1 MNERK
6 TLYHVDGS
14 YSPKSL
20 TPTKAGWGVAVI
32 EEEVTDKETN
42 IVTIKSLS
50 GKVLHHGMNQ
60 VAGELTAV
68 YHALREG
75 IFREEKQIVIC
86 YDYSGVELWATRKW
100 KAKNDITIRYQN
112 LFKIDKE
119 RILYGHEN
127 DQYMAEVIFRKITAK
142 ENRADALATAAI
154 GIKSV
159 H

>member
-1 MNERK
+1 MNKE
-6 TLYHVDGS
+6 TIYHVDGS

-20 TPTKAGWGVAVI
+20 APECAGWGVVVI
-32 EEEVTDKETN
+32 EKTTKDKET
-42 IVTIKSLS
+42 VVKSLS

-86 YDYSGVELWATRKW
+86 YDYSGVEMWANRKW

-112 LFKIDKE
+112 LFKIDKDK
-119 RILYGHEN
+119 ILYGHEN
-127 DQYMAEVIFRKITAK
+127 DQYMAEVIFRKITAG